1 LAAGLIHLV
10 NDSASRSCRAV
21 SVRVFDFAMQK
32 THLVGA
38 RTHNLQSVSVDLSE
52 GELVC
57 LTGVSGS
64 GKSSLAVDTLY
75 AEGQR
80 RFVESFSPYA
90 RQFLERLERPPMEAL
105 EPVAAAVAVDRRAPV
120 KSSRSTVAT
129 MADVEAFLSALFARE
144 AVPFCGEC
152 GQEAVRTDARVAARA
167 AASELNG
174 GPAVVTYPLRVGGT
188 DDFLQ
193 TREKLATDGY
203 RRLWLG
209 GQARDLDQVR
219 PSEAMASG
227 GVLEVVVDRLK
238 TAATQVRRLEEAI
251 EQAWKRSDGRATIF
265 TEQGARAVREGLM
278 CPGCGRTFEPPR
290 AGLFSYQSPVGA
302 CASCRGFGR
311 TIGVDWAKV
320 VPDESLS
327 IEKGAIRP
335 WTGKSSEWERK
346 VLAQYAKRSSIPL
359 DIAWGRLSVRQRE
372 MVIEGEGKWRG
383 GKYPGLR
390 AWFQWLET
398 RTYKMHVR
406 VFLARF
412 RSYDSCVS
420 CGGKRL
426 NETAR
431 SYRVDGLDLAA
442 WHGLELGDARRRLDA
457 LPVRTAQG
465 ALIQR
470 ELASRL
476 GYLEKVGLGYLALD
490 RPARTLSGGEAQRVS
505 LTAALGSSLTGALF
519 VIDEPTVGL
528 HPTDVPPLALAMRE
542 LSRQGNIVVAIEH
555 DPMVV
560 RSADRVL
567 ELGPG
572 AGAAGGRLMF
582 DGTAVD
588 LARRDDLP
596 TGRALSSASFD
607 GESKRRRPRTW
618 LSVKS
623 ARANNLKGI
632 DVEIPLG
639 VLAAITGPSGSGKST
654 LAEDVLYRALAR
666 SKGVRDVEA
675 PGAHDGIEGAGVIAK
690 VTLVDQSPLGRTS
703 RGNAATYTKAW
714 DHLRNRFAAEPEA
727 RAHGFVPSHF
737 SFNVAGG
744 RCEACSGEGYETV
757 EMQFLADVALVCPSC
772 RGRRFQENV
781 LAIRHR
787 GWTVAETLER
797 TVDEALAHFTGDP
810 PITRTLG
817 PLSALGLGYLPLGQ
831 PLATL
836 SGGEA
841 QRVKLARAL
850 TEDQTG
856 ALLILD
862 EPSAG
867 LHPADV
873 ERLLAALHALVQAGA
888 SVLAVEHDLAVIRA
902 ADWIIDLGPGG
913 GKGGG
918 SLVAKGTPAEIARG
932 DGATGR
938 ALRGIDVPPPAVTDP
953 PPAPGEDSAIVVEH
967 AREHNLREVSC
978 KLPRGRLCVVT
989 GPSGSGKSTLAFD
1002 VVFAEGQR
1010 RFLETLTPYARQFLP
1025 TMPRPD
1031 VDRVAGVPPAIALE
1045 QRTTRAGVNSTV
1057 ATVTEV
1063 AHYLRLMFAKLG
1075 VQHCPRCDAPIAALG
1090 VDAILAELARSKE
1103 TGVVL
1108 APAVQARKG
1117 TYLDLF
1123 TSAARSGIAEAWA
1136 DGRLVNTDSPP
1147 RLAKTKE
1154 HTIDLVLYRGPLA
1167 ALPRGTAERA
1177 LSLGQGALKVQKREG
1192 HAEGER
1198 LYSTKRA
1205 CPTCKLS
1212 VPELDPR
1219 WFSFNTKQGRCEA
1232 CEGTGVEGG
1241 AEAVLEE
1248 QTQACGECEGSRL
1261 SPVPR
1266 AVRLEG
1272 WRYHEIVAL
1281 PVARALA
1288 RVKSWRFTGDRARIA
1303 EAPVGELLRR
1313 LEFLA
1318 RVGLSYLSLDRAART
1333 LSGGEMQR
1341 LRLSA
1346 QLGSG
1351 LTGALYVLDEP
1362 TIGLH
1367 CRDTQRLLAN
1377 LRALCDTGSTVLV
1390 VEHDADTIQAADHL
1404 VDLGPSGGRHGGRIV
1419 AAGPPAEVLA
1429 HPDSP
1434 TAKALAGPRVHPA
1447 RDLGIVA
1454 PRGTIELVG
1463 ASAHN
1468 LQKADLR
1475 IPIGRMTVVAGVSG
1489 SGKST
1494 LVRQVFYPALRR
1506 ALGLVAPEPLP
1517 FAKLTGA
1524 AQVVRAIA
1532 VDQSP
1537 IGRTS
1542 RSVPATFLGIWDDVR
1557 RLFAAT
1563 PEAKVRGMSATRF
1576 SFNSA
1581 QGGRCPACAGQG
1593 VIWHEMSFLPDVVTP
1608 CEACNQARFDPAT
1621 QEVRYL
1627 GLGIGDVLKLT
1638 AEEAAEVFRVHPRI
1652 ARPLATLS
1660 DLGVGY
1666 LQLGQGS
1673 NTLSGG
1679 EAQRLKLAAELTA
1692 TVRHEPTVYVLD
1704 EPTTGLHQGDVM
1716 RLIDVLYRLV
1726 DRGDTLVVIEHH
1738 PSVIASADH
1747 VVELGP
1753 EGGDDGGRVVAEGSP
1768 RDVAKHATATG
1779 KVLRSLFGK
1788 KSAPPPAP
1796 RALARLGL
1804 ED

>member
-1 LAAGLIHLV
+1 MA
-10 NDSASRSCRAV
+10 
-21 SVRVFDFAMQK
+21 VRVFDFAMQK

-38 RTHNLQSVSVDLSE
+38 RTHNLKSVTLDLSE
-52 GELVC
+52 GQLVC

-90 RQFLERLERPPMEAL
+90 RQFLERLERPPMQEL
-105 EPVAAAVAVDRRAPV
+105 EPVAAAISVDRRAPV

-144 AVPFCGEC
+144 AVPFCRAC
-152 GQEAVRTDARVAARA
+152 GQAAVRTDARVAARA
-167 AASELNG
+167 AASALNG

-193 TREKLATDGY
+193 AREKLATDGY

-209 GQARDLDQVR
+209 GQARDLDQIR
-219 PSEAMASG
+219 PSEAMAGG

-238 TAATQVRRLEEAI
+238 TAASQVRRLEEAI

-265 TEQGARAVREGLM
+265 TDQGARPVREGLV
-278 CPGCGRTFEPPR
+278 CAGCGRSFEAPR
-290 AGLFSYQSPVGA
+290 PGLFSYQSPVGA
-302 CASCRGFGR
+302 CPSCRGFGR
-311 TIGVDWAKV
+311 TIGVDWNKV
-320 VPDESLS
+320 IPDESLS
-327 IEKGAIRP
+327 LEKGAIRA
-335 WTGKSSEWERK
+335 WTGKSSAWERK
-346 VLAQYAKRSSIPL
+346 VLAQYAKRSSIPF
-359 DIAWGRLSVRQRE
+359 DVPWRGLSARQRE

-406 VFLARF
+406 VFLARY
-412 RSYDSCVS
+412 RSYDACAS
-420 CGGKRL
+420 CGAKRL
-426 NETAR
+426 NETALG
-431 SYRVDGLDLAA
+431 YHVDGLDLAA
-442 WHGLELGDARRRLDA
+442 WHALELGEARRRLDA
-457 LPVRTAQG
+457 LSPRTAQG
-465 ALIQR
+465 ALVQR

-528 HPTDVPPLALAMRE
+528 HPIDVPPLALAMRE
-542 LSRQGNIVVAIEH
+542 LSRQGNIVLAIEH

-560 RSADRVL
+560 ESADRVL

-572 AGAAGGRLMF
+572 AGTAGGRLMF
-582 DGTAVD
+582 DGTAAD
-588 LARRDDLP
+588 LARKPDSP
-596 TGRALSSASFD
+596 TGRALAGARPGGSEVREA
-607 GESKRRRPRTW
+607 RRPRAW
-618 LSVKS
+618 LRVKN
-623 ARANNLKGI
+623 ARANNLRGV
-632 DVEIPLG
+632 DVDIPLG
-639 VLAAITGPSGSGKST
+639 VLTAITGPSGSGKST
-654 LAEDVLYRALAR
+654 LAEVVVYRALAR
-666 SKGVRDVEA
+666 SKGTRDIEP
-675 PGAHDGIEGAGVIAK
+675 PGPHDALEGGGAVAK

-714 DHLRNRFAAEPEA
+714 DHLRNRFAAEPAA

-744 RCEACSGEGYETV
+744 RCEACAGEGYETV

-772 RGRRFQENV
+772 RGLRFQEDV

-797 TVDEALAHFTGDP
+797 TVDEVLAHFANDP
-810 PITRTLG
+810 PLVRTLG

-856 ALLILD
+856 SLLILD

-873 ERLLAALHALVQAGA
+873 ERLVEALHSLVRAGA
-888 SVLAVEHDLAVIRA
+888 TVLAVEHDLGVIRA
-902 ADWIIDLGPGG
+902 ADWVIDLGPGG
-913 GKGGG
+913 GKDGG
-918 SLVAKGTPAEIARG
+918 SLVAKGTPTEIARG
-932 DGATGR
+932 DGATAR
-938 ALRGIDVPPPAVTDP
+938 AMRGLDALSA
-953 PPAPGEDSAIVVEH
+953 APVDDADTRGEDRAIVVEH

-978 KLPRGRLCVVT
+978 RLPRGRLCVVT

-1075 VQHCPRCDAPIAALG
+1075 KQHCPHCDSPIAALG
-1090 VDAILAELARSKE
+1090 VDAILAELGRSKE
-1103 TGVVL
+1103 AGVVL

-1123 TSAARSGIAEAWA
+1123 TSAARAGIPEAWV
-1136 DGRLVNTDSPP
+1136 DGRLTTTDSPP

-1154 HTIDLVLYRGPLA
+1154 HTIDLVIYRGPLA
-1167 ALPRGTAERA
+1167 ALPRGTVERA

-1192 HAEGER
+1192 SAEGER

-1205 CPTCKLS
+1205 CPACKLS
-1212 VPELDPR
+1212 LPELDPR

-1232 CEGTGVEGG
+1232 CEGTGIEGG
-1241 AEAVLEE
+1241 TEAELDEE
-1248 QTQACGECEGSRL
+1248 TRPCEECEGARL
-1261 SPVPR
+1261 APIPR

-1281 PVARALA
+1281 PVARALS
-1288 RVKSWRFTGDRARIA
+1288 RVKTWRFAGDRARIA
-1303 EAPVGELLRR
+1303 EAPFGELVRR
-1313 LEFLA
+1313 LDFLVK
-1318 RVGLSYLSLDRAART
+1318 VGLSYLSLERAART

-1346 QLGSG
+1346 QLGAG

-1367 CRDTQRLLAN
+1367 SRDTARLLAN
-1377 LRALCDTGSTVLV
+1377 LRELCDTGSTVLV

-1419 AAGPPAEVLA
+1419 AAGPPATVLA
-1429 HPDSP
+1429 HADSP
-1434 TAKALAGPRVHPA
+1434 TAKALSGPRVHPA
-1447 RDLGIVA
+1447 RDLGIVPA
-1454 PRGTIELVG
+1454 RGTIELTG
-1463 ASAHN
+1463 ATAHN

-1475 IPIGRMTVVAGVSG
+1475 VPIARMTVVAGVSG

-1524 AQVVRAIA
+1524 AQVVRAVA

-1542 RSVPATFLGIWDDVR
+1542 RSVPATFLGIWDDIR
-1557 RLFAAT
+1557 RLFAAM

-1581 QGGRCPACAGQG
+1581 KGGRCPACEGQG

-1716 RLIDVLYRLV
+1716 RLIDVLFRLV

-1753 EGGDDGGRVVAEGSP
+1753 EGGDDGGRVVAEGPP
-1768 RDVAKHATATG
+1768 REVAKQATATG
-1779 KVLRSLFGK
+1779 RVLRQLFGR
-1788 KSAPPPAP
+1788 KSMPPAAL
-1796 RALARLGL
+1796 RA
-1804 ED
+1804 

>member
-1 LAAGLIHLV
+1 
-10 NDSASRSCRAV
+10 
-21 SVRVFDFAMQK
+21 VFDFAMHK

-90 RQFLERLERPPMEAL
+90 RQFLERLERPPMDAL
-105 EPVAAAVAVDRRAPV
+105 EPVAAAIAVDRRAPV

-129 MADVEAFLSALFARE
+129 MADVEAFLSGLFARE
-144 AVPFCGEC
+144 AVPFCGDC
-152 GQEAVRTDARVAARA
+152 GQAAVRTDARVAAKA
-167 AASELNG
+167 AASALNG
-174 GPAVVTYPLRVGGT
+174 GPAVITYPLRVGGT

-193 TREKLATDGY
+193 AREKLATEGY

-265 TEQGARAVREGLM
+265 TEQGPRAVREGLV
-278 CPGCGRTFEPPR
+278 CPGCGRTFDPPR

-302 CASCRGFGR
+302 CPACRGFGR
-311 TIGVDWAKV
+311 TIGVDWSKV
-320 VPDESLS
+320 IPDDTLS

-346 VLAQYAKRSSIPL
+346 VLTQYAKRSSIPL
-359 DIAWGRLSVRQRE
+359 DVPWGRLAGRQRE

-412 RSYDSCVS
+412 RSYDSCVGCS
-420 CGGKRL
+420 GKRL

-442 WHGLELGDARRRLDA
+442 WHALELGEANRRLAA

-470 ELASRL
+470 ELSARL
-476 GYLEKVGLGYLALD
+476 GYLERVGLGYLALD
-490 RPARTLSGGEAQRVS
+490 RSARTLSGGEAQRVS

-528 HPTDVPPLALAMRE
+528 HPIDVPPLALAMRE
-542 LSRQGNIVVAIEH
+542 LSRQGNIVLAIEH

-567 ELGPG
+567 ELGPA

-582 DGTAVD
+582 DGTAEA
-588 LARRDDLP
+588 LARRLDLP
-596 TGRALSSASFD
+596 TGRALSSALLAGDASA
-607 GESKRRRPRTW
+607 RRRPRTW
-618 LSVKS
+618 LRVKN

-639 VLAAITGPSGSGKST
+639 VLTAITGPSGSGKST
-654 LAEDVLYRALAR
+654 LAEDVVYRALAR

-675 PGAHDGIEGAGVIAK
+675 PGAHDGIEGAAALSK

-714 DHLRNRFAAEPEA
+714 DHMRNRFAAEPAA
-727 RAHGFVPSHF
+727 RAHGFTPSHF

-744 RCEACSGEGYETV
+744 RCEACAGEGYETV

-772 RGRRFQENV
+772 RGRRFQQDV

-787 GWTVAETLER
+787 GLTVAETLER
-797 TVDEALAHFTGDP
+797 TVDEILAQFSGDP
-810 PITRTLG
+810 PLTRTLG

-873 ERLLAALHALVQAGA
+873 DQLVGALHALVQAGA
-888 SVLAVEHDLAVIRA
+888 TVVVVEHDLAVMRA

-913 GKGGG
+913 GKEGG

-932 DGATGR
+932 SGATAR
-938 ALRGIDVPPPAVTDP
+938 ALRGIEVPPAEVTGIA
-953 PPAPGEDSAIVVEH
+953 PAPGDDDAIVVDH

-978 KLPRGRLCVVT
+978 RLPRGQLCVVT

-1075 VQHCPRCDAPIAALG
+1075 AQHCPRCDDPIATLD
-1090 VDAILAELARSKE
+1090 VDAVLAELARSKE
-1103 TGVVL
+1103 SGVVL

-1136 DGRLVNTDSPP
+1136 DGRLVKTDSPP

-1167 ALPRGTAERA
+1167 SLPRGTAERA
-1177 LSLGQGALKVQKREG
+1177 LSLGQGALKVQRREG
-1192 HAEGER
+1192 SADSER

-1205 CPTCKLS
+1205 CPACKLS

-1232 CEGTGVEGG
+1232 CEGTGIEGG
-1241 AEAVLEE
+1241 AEAAQEE
-1248 QTQACGECEGSRL
+1248 QTEVCSTCEGSRL

-1303 EAPVGELLRR
+1303 EAPLGELLRR
-1313 LEFLA
+1313 LDFLA
-1318 RVGLSYLSLDRAART
+1318 KVGLSYLSLDRAART

-1346 QLGSG
+1346 QLGAG

-1367 CRDTQRLLAN
+1367 SRDTQRLLAN

-1390 VEHDADTIQAADHL
+1390 VEHDADTIQAADYL
-1404 VDLGPSGGRHGGRIV
+1404 VDLGPSGGRHGGRII
-1419 AAGPPAEVLA
+1419 AAGPPAQVLA

-1434 TAKALAGPRVHPA
+1434 TARALSGPRVFPA
-1447 RDLGIVA
+1447 RDLGIVPA
-1454 PRGTIELVG
+1454 RGAIELVG
-1463 ASAHN
+1463 ATAHN

-1475 IPIGRMTVVAGVSG
+1475 VPVGRMTVVAGVSG

-1494 LVRQVFYPALRR
+1494 LVRQVFYPALRH

-1517 FAKLTGA
+1517 FAKLTGVSH
-1524 AQVVRAIA
+1524 VVRAVA

-1542 RSVPATFLGIWDDVR
+1542 RSVPATFLGIWDDIR
-1557 RLFAAT
+1557 RLFAAM

-1576 SFNSA
+1576 SFNSG
-1581 QGGRCPACAGQG
+1581 QGGRCPACDGQG

-1608 CEACNQARFDPAT
+1608 CEACNQARFDPPT

-1638 AEEAAEVFRVHPRI
+1638 AEEASEVFRVHPRI

-1753 EGGDDGGRVVAEGSP
+1753 EGGDEGGRVVAEGPP
-1768 RDVAKHATATG
+1768 REVAKLATATG
-1779 KVLRSLFGK
+1779 KVLRQLFGR
-1788 KSAPPPAP
+1788 KSAPPASL
-1796 RALARLGL
+1796 RV
-1804 ED
+1804 

>member
-1 LAAGLIHLV
+1 
-10 NDSASRSCRAV
+10 
-21 SVRVFDFAMQK
+21 MQK
-32 THLVGA
+32 THLAGA

-52 GELVC
+52 GEFVC

-90 RQFLERLERPPMEAL
+90 RQFLERLERPPMDEL
-105 EPVAAAVAVDRRAPV
+105 EPVAAAIAVDRRAPV

-144 AVPFCGEC
+144 AVPYCRDCGVP
-152 GQEAVRTDARVAARA
+152 AVRTDARVAAKA
-167 AASELNG
+167 AASSLNG
-174 GPAVVTYPLRVGGT
+174 GPAVITYPVRVGGT

-193 TREKLATDGY
+193 AREKLTTDGY

-209 GQARDLDQVR
+209 GEARDLDQVR
-219 PSEAMASG
+219 PSEAMAGG

-238 TAATQVRRLEEAI
+238 TASTQVRRLEEAI
-251 EQAWKRSDGRATIF
+251 QQAWKRSDGRATIF
-265 TEQGARAVREGLM
+265 TDQGARAVREGLL

-290 AGLFSYQSPVGA
+290 PGLFSYQSPVGA
-302 CASCRGFGR
+302 CPSCRGFGR
-311 TIGVDWAKV
+311 TIGVDWSKV
-320 VPDESLS
+320 IPDEALSLD
-327 IEKGAIRP
+327 KGAIRA
-335 WTGKSSEWERK
+335 WTGKSSQWERK
-346 VLAQYAKRSSIPL
+346 VLSQYAKRSSIPL
-359 DIAWGRLSVRQRE
+359 DVPWGLLSAVQRE

-390 AWFQWLET
+390 AWFKWLET

-406 VFLARF
+406 VFLARY
-412 RSYDSCVS
+412 RSYDSCAS
-420 CGGKRL
+420 CSGKRL
-426 NETAR
+426 NETALG
-431 SYRVDGLDLAA
+431 YRVDGLDLAA
-442 WHGLELGDARRRLDA
+442 WHALELGDARKRLGA
-457 LPVRTAQG
+457 FSARTAQG
-465 ALIQR
+465 ALVQR
-470 ELASRL
+470 ELSARL

-542 LSRQGNIVVAIEH
+542 LSRQGNIVLTIEH

-572 AGAAGGRLMF
+572 AGAAGGRLTF
-582 DGTAVD
+582 DGKADV
-588 LARRDDLP
+588 LALNEASP
-596 TGRALSSASFD
+596 TGRALAADARVSIEVSRRTKPSAFI
-607 GESKRRRPRTW
+607 R
-618 LSVKS
+618 VKKAS
-623 ARANNLKGI
+623 ANNLKGF
-632 DVEIPLG
+632 DVAIPLG
-639 VLAAITGPSGSGKST
+639 ILTVITGPSGSGKST
-654 LAEDVLYRALAR
+654 LAEDIVYRALAR
-666 SKGVRDVEA
+666 SKGVRDVEP
-675 PGAHDGIEGAGVIAK
+675 PGAHAGIENAAAVSK

-727 RAHGFVPSHF
+727 RAHGFLPSHF

-744 RCEACSGEGYETV
+744 RCEACAGEGSETV

-772 RGRRFQENV
+772 RGLRFQEDV

-787 GWTVAETLER
+787 GWTVAETLAR
-797 TVDEALAHFTGDP
+797 TVDEVLAHFAGEP
-810 PITRTLG
+810 PIVRTLG

-873 ERLLAALHALVQAGA
+873 ERLVSALRALVSAGA
-888 SVLAVEHDLAVIRA
+888 SVLAVEHDLAVVRA
-902 ADWIIDLGPGG
+902 ADWIIDLGPAG
-913 GKGGG
+913 GKEGGA
-918 SLVAKGTPAEIARG
+918 LVAEGTPAGVARG
-932 DGATGR
+932 SGATAR
-938 ALRGIDVPPPAVTDP
+938 ALRGISVPA
-953 PPAPGEDSAIVVEH
+953 AGEDDRAAVGDEQHAIVVER
-967 AREHNLREVSC
+967 AREHNLREISC
-978 KLPRGRLCVVT
+978 ALPRGKLCVVT

-1075 VQHCPRCDAPIAALG
+1075 AQHCPRCDAPITT
-1090 VDAILAELARSKE
+1090 VDLSVILAELGRTKE
-1103 TGVVL
+1103 SGVVL
-1108 APAVQARKG
+1108 APAVKARKG

-1136 DGRLVNTDSPP
+1136 DGKLVMTDAPP

-1154 HTIDLVLYRGPLA
+1154 HTIDLVVYRGPLG
-1167 ALPRGTAERA
+1167 ALPRALAERA

-1192 HAEGER
+1192 SSEGER

-1205 CPTCKLS
+1205 CAKCKVAL
-1212 VPELDPR
+1212 PELDPR

-1232 CEGTGVEGG
+1232 CEGSGIEGG
-1241 AEAVLEE
+1241 TEAALAE
-1248 QTQACGECEGSRL
+1248 QTEACTVCEGSRL
-1261 SPVPR
+1261 APIPR

-1272 WRYHEIVAL
+1272 FRYHEMVAL

-1288 RVKSWRFTGDRARIA
+1288 RVKTWRFTGDRARIA
-1303 EAPVGELLRR
+1303 EAPLGELLRR
-1313 LEFLA
+1313 LDFLTK
-1318 RVGLSYLSLDRAART
+1318 VGLSYLSLDRAART

-1367 CRDTQRLLAN
+1367 SRDTQRLLAN

-1390 VEHDADTIQAADHL
+1390 VEHDADTIQAADYL

-1429 HPDSP
+1429 HADSP
-1434 TAKALAGPRVHPA
+1434 TAKALSGSRVHTG
-1447 RDLGIVA
+1447 RDVSA
-1454 PRGTIELVG
+1454 PVKRMIELTG
-1463 ASAHN
+1463 ATAHN

-1475 IPIGRMTVVAGVSG
+1475 VPVGRMTVVAGVSG

-1524 AQVVRAIA
+1524 SHVVRAVA

-1542 RSVPATFLGIWDDVR
+1542 RSVPATFLGIWDDLR

-1563 PEAKVRGMSATRF
+1563 TEAKMRGLLATHF

-1581 QGGRCPACAGQG
+1581 KGGRCPVCEGQG

-1608 CEACNQARFDPAT
+1608 CEACNQARFDPTT

-1627 GLGIGDVLKLT
+1627 GLGVGDVLKLT

-1673 NTLSGG
+1673 STLSGG

-1692 TVRHEPTVYVLD
+1692 TARHEPTVYVLD

-1716 RLIDVLYRLV
+1716 RLIEVLYRLV

-1747 VVELGP
+1747 VIELGP
-1753 EGGDDGGRVVAEGSP
+1753 EGGEEGGRLVAEGTP
-1768 RDVAKHATATG
+1768 REVAKQATATG
-1779 KVLRSLFGK
+1779 KVLRQLLGR
-1788 KSAPPPAP
+1788 KSTPPA
-1796 RALARLGL
+1796 ALRV
-1804 ED
+1804 